1 MGVLPPVHVFTAT
14 YAGFSF
20 GIRAERCY
28 LSYRCNPLP
37 ESMQPGFIGGIPGG
51 MEVGVVLI
59 LTVLLFGADRIPR
72 LAQSV
77 GESMGA
83 TGTGDD

>member
-1 MGVLPPVHVFTAT
+1 
-14 YAGFSF
+14 
-20 GIRAERCY
+20 
-28 LSYRCNPLP
+28 
-37 ESMQPGFIGGIPGG
+37 MQPGFIGG

-59 LTVLLFGADRIPR
+59 LAVLLFGADRIPR
-72 LAQSV
+72 LARSV

>member
-1 MGVLPPVHVFTAT
+1 
-14 YAGFSF
+14 
-20 GIRAERCY
+20 
-28 LSYRCNPLP
+28 
-37 ESMQPGFIGGIPGG
+37 MQPGFIGGIPGG